1 MNAARRAY
9 LWGSLKCRYVPITQL
24 KISAFQK
31 VPIYD
36 NGAFTLMISLGNTR
50 CVLPLLVRCVVCVK
64 SNSFQKNA
72 YTYICTYNLLLRVA
86 FETAKRKSFLP
97 FSHRELKMHVWIVD
111 FFLTLAEFFESCK
124 KIRYV
129 MLTRHFPLFFAT
141 LC

>member
-1 MNAARRAY
+1 M
-9 LWGSLKCRYVPITQL
+9 YVPITQL

-36 NGAFTLMISLGNTR
+36 NGAFTLMISLGNMR
-50 CVLPLLVRCVVCVK
+50 CVLPLLVRRVVCVK
-64 SNSFQKNA
+64 SNSFQKNT

-86 FETAKRKSFLP
+86 FETAKRKEFPSFFPQRIENARLD
-97 FSHRELKMHVWIVD
+97 SRI
-111 FFLTLAEFFESCK
+111 FLTLAEFFESCK

>member
-1 MNAARRAY
+1 MRRVELIYEVA
-9 LWGSLKCRYVPITQL
+9 LNVSRYVPITQL

-50 CVLPLLVRCVVCVK
+50 CVLPLLVRRIVCVK

-86 FETAKRKSFLP
+86 FETAKRKSFLS
-97 FSHRELKMHVWIVD
+97 FSHRELKMHVWIVE
-111 FFLTLAEFFESCK
+111 FFLLWQNFLNHA
-124 KIRYV
+124 R
-129 MLTRHFPLFFAT
+129 R
-141 LC
+141 